1 MPEWTHFERAIFFL
15 AGIGVIV
22 VMVIL
27 AKVTE
32 ILNWLKRRKE
42 GL

>member
-1 MPEWTHFERAIFFL
+1 MPEWTHFERSIFFL
-15 AGIGVIV
+15 AGIGVLV
-22 VMVIL
+22 LCVTM